1 MRTYI
6 NDVVIDKT
14 NRICGFVENI
24 RNKRTMAFIVLRDV
38 SGKIQLTVEKEK
50 HPELIETIV
59 KMSPDRVVMV
69 SCDSAT
75 AARDAGI
82 FDTLGYKLQKLQAVD
97 MFPRTNHIECVL
109 KLCRE
114 V

>member
-1 MRTYI
+1 MTRGE
-6 NDVVIDKT
+6 V
-14 NRICGFVENI
+14 
-24 RNKRTMAFIVLRDV
+24 AAVL
-38 SGKIQLTVEKEK
+38 EKEGLRPDVIIIDPPRK
-50 HPELIETIV
+50 GCTPELIETIV

-75 AARDAGI
+75 AARDAGM
-82 FDTLGYKLQKLQAVD
+82 FDALGYKLKKLQAVD

-114 V
+114 A